1 MKYRV
6 LALFLALL
14 LLLPCLF
21 ACAETENGDS
31 QDTSAN
37 QEADSEYDPFAEID
51 YGGEEFWIYTS
62 INAASTGMGNS
73 NFMIEGE
80 GEEADSSDIVASA
93 VYKRNLDTEELL
105 GVNLEY
111 MHSDLVYTAVAD
123 DVKKFVTS
131 GSNEFDLIINDLYP
145 LAGLSINGYFVNT
158 LDESYK
164 FDFDQNY
171 WYSDYMT
178 DVSFI
183 EGYQFLLA
191 GDYFADVIRSGHC
204 LLYNKDLYEDK
215 YGNPDELYEIVL
227 NYEWTHAKM
236 LEIISDNYVDLN
248 GDGQADMEDRYGYV
262 ISDMWGSSIP
272 LIASGDTN
280 YMTRAENGYPT
291 ITINNE
297 RTYALTES
305 IYHLMY
311 SEGTKV
317 FNEGDV
323 LNAFINDQAMIV
335 GYQRLGS
342 LENMRHM
349 EHDAGIIPY
358 PMLLE
363 TDEQYNTSSHDTT
376 EVGVILTTAINDM
389 EFISTVLEVLNRE
402 TAKTVMPQYYET
414 ALKVKYTD
422 DPQAGAMIDIIHDN
436 FRNVFELAYDYAIG
450 MPVQSV
456 IYGTIAAKS
465 YSVASKLAKTQKSCQ
480 KKIDKLISQ
489 CEEAFIDK

>member
-1 MKYRV
+1 MRLRLFAML
-6 LALFLALL
+6 LAALML
-14 LLLPCLF
+14 LSCLF
-21 ACAETENGDS
+21 ACAETPNNDDPENSGNETVAE
-31 QDTSAN
+31 QDIF
-37 QEADSEYDPFAEID
+37 ADVDFKE
-51 YGGEEFWIYTS
+51 EEFWIYTS
-62 INAASTGMGNS
+62 VNAASTGMGNS

-80 GEEADSSDIVASA
+80 EQADSSDIVASA

-105 GVNLEY
+105 NVNLEY
-111 MHSDLVYTAVAD
+111 VHSDLVYTAVAD
-123 DVKKFVTS
+123 DIKKFVTS
-131 GSNEFDLIINDLYP
+131 GSDEFDLIINDLYP
-145 LAGLSINGYFVNT
+145 MAGLSVSGYFVNT
-158 LDESYK
+158 LNEEYK

-178 DVSFI
+178 NVSFV

-204 LLYNKDLYEDK
+204 LLYNKALYEDK
-215 YGNPDELYEIVL
+215 YGNPDELYDIVL

-236 LEIISDNYVDLN
+236 LEIIADNYVDLN
-248 GDGQADMEDRYGYV
+248 GNAQADNEDQYGYV

-272 LIASGDTN
+272 LIASGGTN
-280 YMTRAENGYPT
+280 YMTRDEETGYPI

-305 IYHLMY
+305 IYNLMY
-311 SEGTKV
+311 SKGTRS
-317 FNEGDV
+317 FNEADV

-342 LENMRHM
+342 LENMREM

-358 PMLLE
+358 PMLLAS
-363 TDEQYNTSSHDTT
+363 DKQYNTSSHDTT
-376 EVGVILTTAINDM
+376 EVGVILTTALNDM

-450 MPVQSV
+450 MPIQSV
-456 IYGTIAAKS
+456 IYGTIANKS
-465 YSVASKLAKTQKSCQ
+465 YSVSSKLAKTQKSCQ
-480 KKIDKLISQ
+480 KKIDKLIKE
-489 CEEAFIDK
+489 CEKNFIED

>member
-1 MKYRV
+1 MKFRA
-6 LALFLALL
+6 LAFILTIL

-21 ACAETENGDS
+21 ACANADTDTPEESASNEEETEF
-31 QDTSAN
+31 
-37 QEADSEYDPFAEID
+37 DPFAD
-51 YGGEEFWIYTS
+51 LDFGDQEFWIYTS
-62 INAASTGMGNS
+62 VNAAATGMGNS

-80 GEEADSSDIVASA
+80 GEQADSSDIVASA

-111 MHSDLVYTAVAD
+111 VHSDLVYTAVAD

-131 GSNEFDLIINDLYP
+131 GSDEFDLIINDLFP
-145 LAGLSINGYFVNT
+145 LAGLSISGYFVNT

-164 FDFDQNY
+164 FDFDQKY

-204 LLYNKDLYEDK
+204 LLFNKALYEDR
-215 YGNPDELYEIVL
+215 YGEPEELYDLVL

-236 LEIISDNYVDLN
+236 LEIITDNYVDLN
-248 GDGQADMEDRYGYV
+248 GNSQKDDEDRYGYLV
-262 ISDMWGSSIP
+262 GDMWGSSIP
-272 LIASGDTN
+272 LIASGDCN
-280 YMTRAENGYPT
+280 YMTRDENGYPVM
-291 ITINNE
+291 TINND
-297 RTYALTES
+297 RAYTLVDS
-305 IYHLMY
+305 IHHLMY
-311 SEGTKV
+311 GKGTRSI
-317 FNEGDV
+317 NEAEL
-323 LNAFINDQAMIV
+323 LNAFINDQALIV

-342 LENMRHM
+342 LENIRHM

-363 TDEQYNTSSHDTT
+363 TDKQYNTSSHDTT

-389 EFISTVLEVLNRE
+389 DFISTVLEVLNRE
-402 TAKTVMPQYYET
+402 TDRTVMPQYYET

-436 FRNVFELAYDYAIG
+436 FRNVFELAYDYELG
-450 MPVQSV
+450 MPMQTA
-456 IYGTIAAKS
+456 IYGSIAKNA
-465 YSVASKLAKTQKSCQ
+465 SVASKLKKTESSSQ
-480 KKIDKLISQ
+480 KKINKLIAE
-489 CEEAFIDK
+489 CEKNFMGD

>member
-1 MKYRV
+1 MHQRL
-6 LALFLALL
+6 LALLLTAL
-14 LLLPCLF
+14 LLLPCLC
-21 ACAETENGDS
+21 ACAETNQNDPENPGNET
-31 QDTSAN
+31 QVEN
-37 QEADSEYDPFAEID
+37 DPFANID
-51 YGGEEFWIYTS
+51 FNDREFRIYTS

-73 NFMIEGE
+73 NFMIEGD

-111 MHSDLVYTAVAD
+111 THSDLVYTAVTD
-123 DVKKFVTS
+123 DIRKLVAT
-131 GSNEFDLIINDLYP
+131 GSDEFDLVINDLFP
-145 LAGLSINGYFVNT
+145 LAGLSISGNFVNT
-158 LDESYK
+158 LSPEYN
-164 FDFDQNY
+164 FDFDQKY

-178 DVSFI
+178 NVSFV

-204 LLYNKDLYEDK
+204 LLYNKVLYEDK
-215 YGNPDELYEIVL
+215 YGAPDELYDIVL

-248 GDGQADMEDRYGYV
+248 GNAQTDTEDRYGYI

-272 LIASGDTN
+272 LIASGDSQ
-280 YMTRAENGYPT
+280 YMTRDENGYPT

-305 IYHLMY
+305 IYNLMY
-311 SEGTKV
+311 SKGTCS

-358 PMLLE
+358 PMLFE
-363 TDEQYNTSSHDTT
+363 SDQQYNTSSHDTT

-389 EFISTVLEVLNRE
+389 DYISTVLEVLNRE

-450 MPVQSV
+450 TPMQSV

-465 YSVASKLAKTQKSCQ
+465 YSVSSKLAKSQKSCQ
-480 KKIDKLISQ
+480 RKIDKLIEE
-489 CEEAFIDK
+489 CEDSFIEN

>member
-1 MKYRV
+1 MQRRLFAII
-6 LALFLALL
+6 LAIL
-14 LLLPCLF
+14 LLLPGLF
-21 ACAETENGDS
+21 ACANNETDNPNGVEDES
-31 QDTSAN
+31 R
-37 QEADSEYDPFAEID
+37 EEFDPFAD
-51 YGGEEFWIYTS
+51 VSFNDREFWIYTS

-73 NFMIEGE
+73 NFMIEGS
-80 GEEADSSDIVASA
+80 GEDPADSSDIVGSA

-105 GVNLEY
+105 DVQLKY
-111 MHSDLVYTAVAD
+111 VHSDLVYTAVTD
-123 DVKKFVTS
+123 DIKKFVNS
-131 GSNEFDLIINDLYP
+131 GSDEFDLIINDLFP
-145 LAGLSINGYFVNT
+145 LAGMSISGYFVNT
-158 LDESYK
+158 LDENYK

-178 DVSFI
+178 GVSFV

-204 LLYNKDLYEDK
+204 LLYNKNLYEDK
-215 YGNPDELYEIVL
+215 YGDPDELYDVVL
-227 NYEWTHAKM
+227 NYEWTQAKM
-236 LEIISDNYVDLN
+236 LEIISENYVDLN
-248 GDGQADMEDRYGYV
+248 GNAKVDQEDRFGYV

-272 LIASGDTN
+272 LIASGGTN
-280 YMTRAENGYPT
+280 YMTRDENGYPV
-291 ITINNE
+291 ITIDNE

-305 IYHLMY
+305 VYYLMY
-311 SEGTKV
+311 SEGTCV

-358 PMLLE
+358 PMLFE
-363 TDEQYNTSSHDTT
+363 SDKQYNTSSHDTT
-376 EVGVILTTAINDM
+376 EIGVILTTAVNDM

-450 MPVQSV
+450 TPIQSV
-456 IYGTIAAKS
+456 IYGTIANKS
-465 YSVASKLAKTQKSCQ
+465 YSVASRLAKTQKSCQ
-480 KKIDKLISQ
+480 RKVDKLIKE
-489 CEEAFIDK
+489 CEDSFIE

>member
-1 MKYRV
+1 MRQR
-6 LALFLALL
+6 LFALL
-14 LLLPCLF
+14 LAALILLPCLY
-21 ACAETENGDS
+21 ACAETSEDDPKTSENETVEVETDRF
-31 QDTSAN
+31 
-37 QEADSEYDPFAEID
+37 ADVDF
-51 YGGEEFWIYTS
+51 GEREFWIYTS
-62 INAASTGMGNS
+62 VNAASTGMGNS

-80 GEEADSSDIVASA
+80 PEPDSSDIVASA
-93 VYKRNLDTEELL
+93 VYTRNLKTEELL
-105 GVNLEY
+105 NVKLSY
-111 MHSDLVYTAVAD
+111 VHSDLVYNVVAD
-123 DVKKFVTS
+123 DIKKFVTS
-131 GSNEFDLIINDLYP
+131 GSDEFDLIINDLYP
-145 LAGLSINGYFVNT
+145 LAGLSTSGYFVNT
-158 LDESYK
+158 LDPDYK
-164 FDFDQNY
+164 FDFDQKY

-178 DVSFI
+178 GVSFI

-204 LLYNKDLYEDK
+204 LIYNKELYNDK
-215 YGNPDELYEIVL
+215 YGNADELYDVVL

-236 LEIISDNYVDLN
+236 LEIISENYVDLN
-248 GDGQADMEDRYGYV
+248 GNAQVDSEDRFGYV

-272 LIASGDTN
+272 LIASGGTN
-280 YMTRAENGYPT
+280 YMTRDENGYPT

-297 RTYALTES
+297 RTYTLTES

-311 SEGTKV
+311 SEGTRS
-317 FNEGDV
+317 FNESEV
-323 LNAFINDQAMIV
+323 LDTFINDQAMIV

-363 TDEQYNTSSHDTT
+363 SDKQYNTSSHDTT

-389 EFISTVLEVLNRE
+389 DYISTVLEVLNRE
-402 TAKTVMPQYYET
+402 TDKIVMPQYYET

-450 MPVQSV
+450 MPIQSV
-456 IYGTIAAKS
+456 IYGTIANKS
-465 YSVASKLAKTQKSCQ
+465 YSVSSKLAKTQKTCQ
-480 KKIDKLISQ
+480 KKIDKLIKE
-489 CEEAFIDK
+489 CEDAFIE